1 MSINKYIGSI
11 KNMIM
16 LTTMQLNKKTH
27 GSKDIMFMIN
37 SLIQKM
43 VLLFFIYVEKLN
55 VMVFLIHLTQLKLQN
70 KQVQLFFLFNID
82 FMVNLCPF

>member
-37 SLIQKM
+37 SLTQKM